1 MTSSSNWGS
10 ESLAVLW
17 KDLLSEFR
25 TRYSLS
31 AVLLF
36 SVTALAVVSFS
47 VSPYALDPEAK
58 AAFLWIVLFFS
69 AMSGLSRSFVREEE
83 TRTALA
89 LRLSASADAVY
100 VGKLLFNIVLQ
111 SAVAAIV
118 VPLFLLLM
126 DTRPAN
132 PALLTAATALG
143 TLALASSSTIIAA
156 IVSRANAK
164 GALFAVLAFP
174 LSLPGLSS
182 AIGATAE
189 ALRGSMPEAGIG
201 AAGDIRVLIAYSALM
216 IAASLLLFDYVWNN

>member
-1 MTSSSNWGS
+1 MTSSSNWGR

-47 VSPYALDPEAK
+47 VSPYSLDPEAK

-83 TRTALA
+83 ARTALA
-89 LRLSASADAVY
+89 LRVSASADAVY
-100 VGKLLFNIVLQ
+100 GGKLLFNIVLQ

-132 PALLTAATALG
+132 PALLVAAAALG

-189 ALRGSMPEAGIG
+189 ALRGNMPEAATG
-201 AAGDIRVLIAYSALM
+201 AAADIRVLIAYSALM
-216 IAASLLLFDYVWNN
+216 IASSLLLFDYVWND